1 MRAENTPRI
10 SVVVPTRDRPD
21 LLDFC
26 LQSLAAQPFDGAEV
40 IVCDNPTSVPAQDVF
55 DRHAGEGWRYLRP
68 DTPLEMHDNFEFACA
83 EANGEFV
90 AVVVDKTVLHP
101 TALELAVAAIDT
113 EPEAD
118 ILTWRNEGYIPLDE
132 SGDVGRGLYMPMAQT
147 VEPTVYDPR
156 AELARRFANAERRG
170 IDPVHYVRAKIVFG
184 AYSRALLRRI
194 AVESG
199 RVFYPLAPDY
209 TSMVP
214 ACVFARTAVDLGR
227 PLLVSYNSARSN
239 GRRQALDPAHA
250 RRFIGAVDPA
260 IVDALPLPGV
270 YASHH
275 NVVAYDLV
283 SAAARC
289 PAGATPQLDMP
300 NLLRRIREDFDE
312 VAWADADERA
322 AQYALLERAEA
333 EQGVEPEASP
343 AAAKQPRSLRQLI
356 SRAVGTASAAASRSK
371 EEWTTYSSPVEAA
384 RAADRY
390 HSQVTLR

>member
-1 MRAENTPRI
+1 MN
-10 SVVVPTRDRPD
+10 RP
-21 LLDFC
+21 
-26 LQSLAAQPFDGAEV
+26 
-40 IVCDNPTSVPAQDVF
+40 N
-55 DRHAGEGWRYLRP
+55 
-68 DTPLEMHDNFEFACA
+68 
-83 EANGEFV
+83 
-90 AVVVDKTVLHP
+90 AV
-101 TALELAVAAIDT
+101 
-113 EPEAD
+113 
-118 ILTWRNEGYIPLDE
+118 
-132 SGDVGRGLYMPMAQT
+132 
-147 VEPTVYDPR
+147 
-156 AELARRFANAERRG
+156 
-170 IDPVHYVRAKIVFG
+170 
-184 AYSRALLRRI
+184 
-194 AVESG
+194 
-199 RVFYPLAPDY
+199 
-209 TSMVP
+209 VP